1 MNDKSNDT
9 KQHILDVGY
18 ELIASKGFTSVG
30 LSELLKTA
38 EVPKGSFYHYFK
50 SKEQF
55 GEALLHDYFNQ
66 YQQKLANL
74 FASSEESEYQK
85 LMRYWHYW
93 MEQNSSQC
101 ETGKCLVVKLA
112 GEVSDLSEPMRLAL
126 HKGTNEVITT
136 LATHI
141 EQGIQSGELRVS
153 NSRQTSELLYN
164 LWIGASLVNKIRLD
178 DISLKQAYAATEQ
191 ILKGQQLS

>member
-1 MNDKSNDT
+1 MNDKLNDT

-55 GEALLHDYFNQ
+55 GEALLQDYFNR
-66 YQQKLANL
+66 YQQKLEAL
-74 FASSEESEYQK
+74 FDVSEESEYQK

-93 MEQNSSQC
+93 MEQNSSECQ
-101 ETGKCLVVKLA
+101 TGRCLVVKLA

-126 HKGTNEVITT
+126 HKGTDKVISTV
-136 LATHI
+136 AEHI
-141 EQGIQSGELRVS
+141 EKGIKAGEIQVKD
-153 NSRQTSELLYN
+153 SRQTSELLYN
-164 LWIGASLVNKIRLD
+164 LWVGASLVNKIRHD
-178 DISLKQAYAATEQ
+178 DASLQQAYQVTAQ
-191 ILKGQQLS
+191 ILNGKPLS

>member
-55 GEALLHDYFNQ
+55 GEALLQDYFNQ
-66 YQQKLANL
+66 YQQKLEVL
-74 FASSEESEYQK
+74 FESSEENEYQK

-93 MEQNSSQC
+93 MEQNSSECQ
-101 ETGKCLVVKLA
+101 TGKCLVVKLA

-126 HKGTNEVITT
+126 HKGTDKVISTV
-136 LATHI
+136 ADHI
-141 EQGIQSGELRVS
+141 EKGIKAGEIQVKD
-153 NSRQTSELLYN
+153 SRQTSELLYN
-164 LWIGASLVNKIRLD
+164 LWVGASLVNKIRHD
-178 DISLKQAYAATEQ
+178 DASLQQAYQVTEQ
-191 ILKGQQLS
+191 ILNGKQLS